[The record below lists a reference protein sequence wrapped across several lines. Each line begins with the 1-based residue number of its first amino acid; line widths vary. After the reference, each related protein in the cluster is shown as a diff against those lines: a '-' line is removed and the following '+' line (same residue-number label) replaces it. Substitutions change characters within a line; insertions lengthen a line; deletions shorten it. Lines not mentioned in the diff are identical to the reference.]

1 MIRMPKAPPNR
12 ERQQHMFTCFPEQ
25 RPEKEAQGSESCIYF
40 LDPWEK
46 KKKKGKLSSNHK
58 RRKEAGQVNFRDVLF
73 TFTV

>member
-46 KKKKGKLSSNHK
+46 KKKANFLLIIKEG
-58 RRKEAGQVNFRDVLF
+58 RRQDK
-73 TFTV
+73 